1 MIWKFKGEFFV
12 KKMNVAEKFIK
23 SIIDIKSYLVFLK
36 ERTGKAILYILLLS
50 IILGGIKGFNV
61 SRNIQKAINEAKN
74 YLTENE
80 DTFKLENGELTVG
93 ENPILIKEEGVLVLV
108 DTSYT
113 YESYGQKQLADLNL
127 ENYINS
133 VLVFKDRVIVN
144 NNGQQTVQN
153 FSEITTNIYP
163 GDIINILNA
172 ASIVG
177 VFILLFYIVGGFIG
191 NLLWALIITLV
202 GTVASYIIKVK
213 IKFKGLYRI
222 SLYAITLPAV
232 IHTIFVSAS
241 IVVPM
246 FSLIFLVISMV
257 YVYLALKLIK
267 KELTEEEL
275 FIIG

>member
-1 MIWKFKGEFFV
+1 M

-36 ERTGKAILYILLLS
+36 ERTSKAIIYILLLS

-61 SRNIQKAINEAKN
+61 SRNIQKAINETKN

-113 YESYGQKQLADLNL
+113 YDSFGQKNLSDLNL
-127 ENYINS
+127 EKYINS
-133 VLVFKDRVIVN
+133 VLIFKDRVIIN
-144 NNGQQTVQN
+144 NNGQQTVQK
-153 FSEITTNIYP
+153 FSDITTNIYP
-163 GDIINILNA
+163 RDVINILNA
-172 ASIVG
+172 ASIVWIF
-177 VFILLFYIVGGFIG
+177 VLLIYTIGGFIG
-191 NLLWALIITLV
+191 NLLWALIIALV
-202 GTVASYIIKVK
+202 GTVVSYIVKVK

-222 SLYAITLPAV
+222 SLYSITLPV
-232 IHTIFVSAS
+232 IIDTIFVSAN
-241 IVVPM
+241 VRVPM
-246 FSLIFLVISMV
+246 FSLIFLAVSMV
-257 YVYLALKLIK
+257 YIYLALKLIK
-267 KELTEEEL
+267 KEVTEEEL